1 MGLIEIYHVVADQ
14 IEVDPDFA
22 TDTVEGMVVGLTT
35 SGTKTV
41 AAPSSTGGTTNA
53 YGLAGDT
60 QSNTQAGTPY
70 AADLVIGANG
80 PVTNPVA
87 RTRST
92 GNRVSDLFDETLAS
106 GLITVYTGGGK
117 FATDQ
122 YDTTASY
129 TVGAAVQ
136 VSATAGIVTS
146 GGGGAT
152 LGVIVE
158 APKAYP
164 SGVPGTDTTD
174 GSLSLGNYLTFKL
187 TV

>member
-1 MGLIEIYHVVADQ
+1 MGLIEIQHLVADQ

-22 TDTVEGMVVGLTT
+22 TDTIEGMVVGLTT

-41 AAPSSTGGTTNA
+41 ASPSSTGGVTNA

-60 QSNTQAGTPY
+60 QSNATAGTPY
-70 AADLVIGANG
+70 SADLIIGAHG
-80 PVTNPVA
+80 PVTNPTA
-87 RTRST
+87 KTSST
-92 GNRVSDLFDETLAS
+92 QNRVSDFFNETLSS
-106 GLITVYTGGGK
+106 GLITVYHGGGK

-122 YDTTASY
+122 YDATQSY
-129 TVGAAVQ
+129 TAGSAVNT
-136 VSATAGIVTS
+136 SATAGILTS
-146 GGGGAT
+146 AGGGT
-152 LGVIVE
+152 QVGVIVE

-174 GSLSLGNYLTFKL
+174 GSLSLGNYLTIKL

>member
-14 IEVDPDFA
+14 LEVDPDFA
-22 TDTVEGMVVGLTT
+22 SDTIEGMVVGLTT
-35 SGTKTV
+35 SGAKTV
-41 AAPSSTGGTTNA
+41 AAPSATGGTTNA

-60 QSNTQAGTPY
+60 QSSSTAGTPY
-70 AADLVIGANG
+70 SADLVIGANG

-87 RTRST
+87 RTRTSS
-92 GNRVSDLFDETLAS
+92 NRVSDMFDETLAS

-122 YDTTASY
+122 YDSTATY
-129 TVGAAVQ
+129 TPGAAVQ
-136 VSATAGIVTS
+136 VSATPGIVTT

-152 LGVIVE
+152 LGVVVD
-158 APKAYP
+158 APKAFP
-164 SGVPGTDTTD
+164 SGVPGTDSTD
-174 GSLSLGNYLTFKL
+174 GSLSLGNFLTFKL

>member
-14 IEVDPDFA
+14 IEVDPDFT

-41 AAPSSTGGTTNA
+41 AAPSSTGGVTNA

-60 QSNTQAGTPY
+60 QSSSQNGTPY
-70 AADLVIGANG
+70 SSDLVIGANG
-80 PVTNPVA
+80 PVTNPSA

-92 GNRVSDLFDETLAS
+92 GNRVSDMFDETLAS

-122 YDTTASY
+122 YNTSATY
-129 TVGAAVQ
+129 TVGATVN
-136 VSATAGIVTS
+136 VSAVAGIVTS
-146 GGGGAT
+146 GGGGAA
-152 LGVIVE
+152 LGVVVE
-158 APKAYP
+158 GPKAFP
-164 SGVPGTDTTD
+164 SGVPGTDTVD

>member
-1 MGLIEIYHVVADQ
+1 MGLIEIYHVVADM

-41 AAPSSTGGTTNA
+41 VAPSSTGGVTNA
-53 YGLAGDT
+53 YGIAGDT
-60 QSNTQAGTPY
+60 QSTSQAGTPY
-70 AADLVIGANG
+70 SANLIIGAHG
-80 PVTNPVA
+80 PVTNPTA
-87 RTRST
+87 KTGST
-92 GNRVSDLFDETLAS
+92 QNRVSDFFNESLAS
-106 GLITVYTGGGK
+106 GLMTVYTGGGK

-122 YDTTASY
+122 YDTGATY
-129 TVGAAVQ
+129 TPGSAVTTT
-136 VSATAGIVTS
+136 ATAGILGTGGVTV
-146 GGGGAT
+146 GI
-152 LGVIVE
+152 VVE